1 MNRQDEGDLIAEL
14 LCITGELG
22 GKMRRLDC
30 YESTGRRY
38 KKIVIEYDST
48 EEKEMRFKAL
58 VFVRLRGSVSDAAGN
73 AVMNNVNR
81 IAPKLQPHLLR
92 IGKAIDFWFD
102 AETEEIAREQMD
114 LLSDRM
120 LANTVIEDWEYT
132 LEETEET
139 GIGNISNDNAGTS
152 KHHLFGA

>member
-1 MNRQDEGDLIAEL
+1 M
-14 LCITGELG
+14 
-22 GKMRRLDC
+22 
-30 YESTGRRY
+30 Y
-38 KKIVIEYDST
+38 KV
-48 EEKEMRFKAL
+48 RFKAL

-81 IAPKLQPHLLR
+81 IAPKLTPHLLR

-120 LANTVIEDWEYT
+120 LANTVIEDWEYK

-152 KHHLFGA
+152 KHSAFG

>member
-1 MNRQDEGDLIAEL
+1 
-14 LCITGELG
+14 
-22 GKMRRLDC
+22 
-30 YESTGRRY
+30 
-38 KKIVIEYDST
+38 
-48 EEKEMRFKAL
+48 MRFKAL

-81 IAPKLQPHLLR
+81 IAPKLTPHLLR

-120 LANTVIEDWEYT
+120 LANTVIEDWSYE

-139 GIGNISNDNAGTS
+139 GIGDISNDNAGTS
-152 KHHLFGA
+152 KHAIFD

>member
-1 MNRQDEGDLIAEL
+1 M
-14 LCITGELG
+14 
-22 GKMRRLDC
+22 MRR
-30 YESTGRRY
+30 GG
-38 KKIVIEYDST
+38 
-48 EEKEMRFKAL
+48 KEMRFKAL

-73 AVMNNVNR
+73 AVMKNTHLV
-81 IAPKLQPHLLR
+81 APSLKPHLLR

-102 AETEEIAREQMD
+102 AETEEIARKEMD

-120 LANTVIEDWEYT
+120 LANTVIEDWSYD

-152 KHHLFGA
+152 KQSIFDK

>member
-1 MNRQDEGDLIAEL
+1 
-14 LCITGELG
+14 
-22 GKMRRLDC
+22 
-30 YESTGRRY
+30 
-38 KKIVIEYDST
+38 
-48 EEKEMRFKAL
+48 MRFKAL

-102 AETEEIAREQMD
+102 ADTEEIAREQMD

-120 LANTVIEDWEYT
+120 LSNTVIEDWSYE
-132 LEETEET
+132 LEEPCKNFLL
-139 GIGNISNDNAGTS
+139 IHLNLLNLKKLNF
-152 KHHLFGA
+152 HHLIR